1 MWLVAVGYHTN
12 LLGKLWYFGAMDT
25 IRQWI
30 NDKSMRLGL
39 IAGFIGLIV
48 SFAGQG
54 LNLGRELGDPLPVVL
69 GFSQALRGGLLYL
82 NWRGVGWHLLFLLF
96 LVVLNAGILRLW
108 LPKDRWHQIRFNSA
122 VRIAAVLNVAA
133 VALTEI
139 DAVVVLVWYLLAGFI
154 SVYMAGILAN
164 VLGRLIKVNQ

>member
-1 MWLVAVGYHTN
+1 
-12 LLGKLWYFGAMDT
+12 
-25 IRQWI
+25 
-30 NDKSMRLGL
+30 MRLGL
-39 IAGFIGLIV
+39 ITGFIGLIV

-54 LNLGRELGDPLPVVL
+54 LNLGRALGDPLPVVL
-69 GFSQALRGGLLYL
+69 GFSQALRGGWLYL

-96 LVVLNAGILRLW
+96 LAVLNLGVLRLS
-108 LPKDRWHQIRFNSA
+108 LAKDQWPQIQFDSA

-154 SVYMAGILAN
+154 SVYLAGMLAN
-164 VLGRLIKVNQ
+164 ILSKLVKMNQ